1 MINVLHVTSC
11 EHFPSVDSM
20 SCDEGTLSMDAGWMI
35 VT

>member
-11 EHFPSVDSM
+11 EHFPSVM

>member
-1 MINVLHVTSC
+1 MINVLHVTC